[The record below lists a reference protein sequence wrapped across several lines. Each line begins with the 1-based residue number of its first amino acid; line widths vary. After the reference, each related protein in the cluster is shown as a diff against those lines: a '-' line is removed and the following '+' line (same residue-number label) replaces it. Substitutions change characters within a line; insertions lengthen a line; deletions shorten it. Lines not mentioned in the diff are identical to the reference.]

1 MCPQGPSVLGHGV
14 GQWHDRHMMVSDFRI
29 DLTALRSFPWRVA
42 LTGLRQRFR
51 DDRLG
56 QTAGALTFTTTIALV
71 PLLTVALAV
80 LTAFP
85 LFGQFQTVLQRWLVE
100 SLIPDSIARQVL
112 GYLTQFTSKAS
123 RLGSLGFVALLFSAV
138 ALVFTIDRTLNAI
151 WRVRQARPWG
161 QRVLIYWAAL
171 TLGPLALA
179 TSLFMLTTA
188 LTWTGQSWAP
198 GQAWLRFILDALE
211 FGLTALGIGA
221 LYKYVPHT
229 HVQARHAWWGGVF
242 AAVVLEVARWA
253 LAQYLA
259 KVGTFAAVYG
269 AFATAP
275 ILLVWIYT
283 TWVIVLVGAVAVAS
297 LPTWLSGAVRDNSAP
312 GWLFQLALEVVRQ
325 LIQQRG
331 VIPHGMAVLD
341 LASQLQAD
349 TRDLEAVLSTM
360 VDANWVGRLVPS
372 DEAQAPRYVWLA
384 DPSQLPLA
392 PLMSRYL
399 LADVPANQALWARW
413 QGLRL
418 ADAL

>member
-1 MCPQGPSVLGHGV
+1 MIVSHLKLGFG
-14 GQWHDRHMMVSDFRI
+14 
-29 DLTALRSFPWRVA
+29 ALQRFPWRVA
-42 LTGLRQRFR
+42 LSGLRQRFR

-123 RLGSLGFVALLFSAV
+123 RLGSLGFVVLLFSAV

-171 TLGPLALA
+171 TLGPLVLA

-188 LTWTGQSWAP
+188 LTWGGESWGP
-198 GQAWLRFILDALE
+198 GQAWLRFILDVLE

-229 HVQARHAWWGGVF
+229 HVPARHAWWGGTL
-242 AAVVLEVARWA
+242 AAIVLEVARWV

-269 AFATAP
+269 TFATVP

-283 TWVIVLVGAVAVAS
+283 TWVIVLVGALAVAS
-297 LPTWLSGAVRDNSAP
+297 LPSWLSGAVRDNSAP
-312 GWLFQLALEVVRQ
+312 GWLFQLALEVVRE
-325 LIQQRG
+325 LMHKLG
-331 VIPHGMAVLD
+331 TAPHGVTVLD
-341 LASQLQAD
+341 LASELQAD
-349 TRDLEAVLSTM
+349 PRDVEAVLTTM
-360 VDANWVGRLVPS
+360 VDADWAGRLVPS

>member
-1 MCPQGPSVLGHGV
+1 MIVSHLKLGF
-14 GQWHDRHMMVSDFRI
+14 D
-29 DLTALRSFPWRVA
+29 ALHRFPWRVA

-123 RLGSLGFVALLFSAV
+123 RLGFLGFVALLFSAV

-171 TLGPLALA
+171 TLGPLVLA

-188 LTWTGQSWAP
+188 LTWGGQSWGP
-198 GQAWLRFILDALE
+198 GQAWLRFILDVLE

-229 HVQARHAWWGGVF
+229 HVPARHAWWGGTL
-242 AAVVLEVARWA
+242 AAIVLEVARWA

-269 AFATAP
+269 AFATVP

-325 LIQQRG
+325 LMQQRG
-331 VIPHGMAVLD
+331 TAPHGKTVLD
-341 LASQLQAD
+341 LASELQAD
-349 TRDLEAVLSTM
+349 TRDVEAVLTTM
-360 VDANWVGRLVPS
+360 VDSDWVGRLLPS

-384 DPSQLPLA
+384 DPSQLSLA